1 MSSAQ
6 ATRLWP
12 LLRPLPVPDA
22 AWGRAPGVA
31 GPGRLGLAY
40 VHDCVLDQLLVC
52 PRWPQLAALSASTT
66 AAPWPCYGLLSTPPP
81 LLTPPTQPSP
91 SPSCTLPGCDL
102 QTRSCPHAC
111 SSPWS
116 QASGPQRRKSLWLTG
131 GGALRW
137 PLAAR
142 TASSCAVA
150 HCQTH
155 QGQCRAWRLLVAV
168 PGNRTLLSV
177 VSGAAQDHR
186 EVPLPCNPQPRSV
199 AGPRS
204 SRRGEL
210 LWGSHCPGQ

>member
-1 MSSAQ
+1 MSQHPQAPLALWECVSSAQ

-137 PLAAR
+137 PWLHAQLPLALLLTAR
-142 TASSCAVA
+142 LTKAS
-150 HCQTH
+150 
-155 QGQCRAWRLLVAV
+155 AV
-168 PGNRTLLSV
+168 PG
-177 VSGAAQDHR
+177 GF
-186 EVPLPCNPQPRSV
+186 
-199 AGPRS
+199 
-204 SRRGEL
+204 
-210 LWGSHCPGQ
+210 